1 MNDSQG
7 RNAKVGVARTR
18 LGEPSL
24 VPSNND
30 IGLMMAIE
38 LIAVARV
45 IEAAIFLTWRIKGR
59 E

>member
-18 LGEPSL
+18 EPSL
-24 VPSNND
+24 IPSNND